1 MYWKNFIIVFGY
13 LQSVGM
19 SIVMLMIFF
28 TAYFNKDY
36 RTLVLINYFG
46 EAHIEAVMVSVVI
59 VFIFSGLY
67 ILLRNFR
74 YIEVGEY

>member
-1 MYWKNFIIVFGY
+1 M
-13 LQSVGM
+13 
-19 SIVMLMIFF
+19 VMLITFF

-36 RTLVLINYFG
+36 KVTVLINYFG

-74 YIEVGEY
+74 YIEVGD